1 MNQTIMLKGKLVG
14 LRLKK
19 TTKSRQA
26 NSSIGYFE
34 LNGKTIVPYNLKHYL
49 RTTNSSA
56 HEVFEMGL
64 GKARGGAPVR
74 VTAQAVSFQGLDIKQ
89 NQKIPVKTFGSEHD
103 IFDFPWLK
111 STPSNSQ
118 SLKGAVN
125 DLVISPHEVKKKK
138 FEQNT

>member
-49 RTTNSSA
+49 RTTNSS
-56 HEVFEMGL
+56 VNL
-64 GKARGGAPVR
+64 IDRIIN
-74 VTAQAVSFQGLDIKQ
+74 IKQ
-89 NQKIPVKTFGSEHD
+89 SQKTSNTPCNSLGCKLSVETFSSEHE
-103 IFDFPWLK
+103 IFEFPWLK
-111 STPSNSQ
+111 STLSSTVQMNNQ
-118 SLKGAVN
+118 SLKGSVN
-125 DLVISPHEVKKKK
+125 ELVISPHEVKKKK

>member
-49 RTTNSSA
+49 RVLT
-56 HEVFEMGL
+56 
-64 GKARGGAPVR
+64 
-74 VTAQAVSFQGLDIKQ
+74 
-89 NQKIPVKTFGSEHD
+89 KT
-103 IFDFPWLK
+103 I
-111 STPSNSQ
+111 
-118 SLKGAVN
+118 
-125 DLVISPHEVKKKK
+125 I
-138 FEQNT
+138 

>member
-49 RTTNSSA
+49 RTTNNLD
-56 HEVFEMGL
+56 L
-64 GKARGGAPVR
+64 GKVRGEAPVR
-74 VTAQAVSFQGLDIKQ
+74 VRKQSFQDLDIKQ
-89 NQKIPVKTFGSEHD
+89 NEKSQVEAFGSEHE
-103 IFDFPWLK
+103 IFEFPWLK
-111 STPSNSQ
+111 STLSSTVPQMNSQ
-118 SLKGAVN
+118 SLKGAAN
-125 DLVISPHEVKKKK
+125 ELVISPHEVKKKK

>member
-49 RTTNSSA
+49 RTTNNLD
-56 HEVFEMGL
+56 L
-64 GKARGGAPVR
+64 G
-74 VTAQAVSFQGLDIKQ
+74 IKQ
-89 NQKIPVKTFGSEHD
+89 NQKTSNTPCNSLGCELSVETFGSEHE
-103 IFDFPWLK
+103 IFEFPWLK
-111 STPSNSQ
+111 STLSSTVPQMNSQ
-118 SLKGAVN
+118 SLKGAAN
-125 DLVISPHEVKKKK
+125 ELVISPHEVKKKK

>member
-49 RTTNSSA
+49 RTTNSS
-56 HEVFEMGL
+56 VNL
-64 GKARGGAPVR
+64 IDR
-74 VTAQAVSFQGLDIKQ
+74 TINIKQ
-89 NQKIPVKTFGSEHD
+89 SQKT
-103 IFDFPWLK
+103 
-111 STPSNSQ
+111 SN
-118 SLKGAVN
+118 
-125 DLVISPHEVKKKK
+125 
-138 FEQNT
+138 TT

>member
-49 RTTNSSA
+49 RTTNNLD
-56 HEVFEMGL
+56 L
-64 GKARGGAPVR
+64 GKVCED
-74 VTAQAVSFQGLDIKQ
+74 LDIKQ
-89 NQKIPVKTFGSEHD
+89 NEKSQVEAFGSEHE
-103 IFDFPWLK
+103 IFEFPWLK
-111 STPSNSQ
+111 STLSSTVPQMNSQ
-118 SLKGAVN
+118 SLKGAAN
-125 DLVISPHEVKKKK
+125 ELVISPHEVKKKK

>member
-49 RTTNSSA
+49 RTTNSPP
-56 HEVFEMGL
+56 VGGMDL

-74 VTAQAVSFQGLDIKQ
+74 VTAKAASFQGLDIKQ